1 MAVRITLRLQQA
13 DLPGLVDADETV
25 RHCRGARMAL
35 MAVARLPSVPFL
47 KPTGIDKARGH
58 FAVRL

>member
-25 RHCRGARMAL
+25 RHRRGAHGVDGRRQTT
-35 MAVARLPSVPFL
+35 VGTVL
-47 KPTGIDKARGH
+47 KPTGIEQARGH